1 MSKNIKKRDK
11 PMKIMRYIAV
21 IAFMVFGCMLD
32 SGTWIPLIVTAV
44 SVGFLLIDAWLRFN
58 R

>member
-1 MSKNIKKRDK
+1 MAGRRDK

-32 SGTWIPLIVTAV
+32 SGTWIPLIGTAV